1 MKIVCLLGSPRPQG
15 NSSTIANHFLREAA
29 KHGARVQ
36 TFDLHQLDYSGCK
49 ACYVCKRPP
58 GKCCVDDDL
67 IPVLEAIPGADILVI
82 STPIYFDGF
91 NYKVSAFLERTN
103 SYFQVDEQTSAFN
116 SRLAPGKKLVFI
128 QAQGRPGSARKD
140 LSPQFTQYF
149 DWLGFE
155 DKYLIYACGVDSPGD
170 IKARDDVLLLA
181 EETARNIVFSL
192 PPAQLKHRSTSKN
205 RERKKLN

>member
-15 NSSTIANHFLREAA
+15 NSSTIARQFLREAA

-36 TFDLHQLDYSGCK
+36 TFDLHQLDYGGCK
-49 ACYVCKRPP
+49 ACYVCKGPP
-58 GKCCVDDDL
+58 GKCCVNDDL
-67 IPVLEAIPGADILVI
+67 IPVLDAIYEADTLVI

-128 QAQGRPGSARKD
+128 QVQGRPASARKD
-140 LSPQFTQYF
+140 LSPQFNQYF
-149 DWLGFE
+149 DWLGFK
-155 DKYLIYACGVDSPGD
+155 DKYLIYACGVNRPGD
-170 IKARDDVLLLA
+170 IKTGDDILQLA
-181 EETARNIVFSL
+181 EETARNICLRRPGGSF
-192 PPAQLKHRSTSKN
+192 
-205 RERKKLN
+205 